1 MSPPLVPIQKLLR
14 TPLTA
19 LGERCYSWAAPR
31 LLRSPITAIG
41 VPRYVSGW
49 ELKDIRELVSRIGSG
64 LLVCGLLLHS
74 GCLQD
79 EVRALR
85 RNEQEIL
92 RQLAEVK
99 ADQQQ
104 LVARVENEARAM
116 WTQQLCKSGKIAE
129 FVSEVQ
135 AGIPGVCSAGSLETA
150 LIFLN
155 NLPYAT
161 AIFRTGL
168 SNIVLPLSR
177 EGQLRDLLDPHNLHP
192 STRLLILVQPS
203 DESEAAQSEALTTG
217 TKYLSV
223 MRSLVPTQS
232 KLRLLGPFLL
242 PCRLRGEVSRRYQGP
257 MDSPVP
263 GEPADKIKRIRV
275 WAFRTDC

>member
-1 MSPPLVPIQKLLR
+1 
-14 TPLTA
+14 
-19 LGERCYSWAAPR
+19 
-31 LLRSPITAIG
+31 
-41 VPRYVSGW
+41 
-49 ELKDIRELVSRIGSG
+49 
-64 LLVCGLLLHS
+64 
-74 GCLQD
+74 
-79 EVRALR
+79 
-85 RNEQEIL
+85 
-92 RQLAEVK
+92 
-99 ADQQQ
+99 
-104 LVARVENEARAM
+104 M